1 MKESELSFGVG
12 EKVQSTKL
20 FSWTVDEF
28 EDFPLVV
35 EPGQTGIVKEILD
48 KHKIIYVA
56 WDNDEYP
63 ERIKS
68 LTFEEAIALKKVE
81 EQDKPK

>member
-1 MKESELSFGVG
+1 
-12 EKVQSTKL
+12 
-20 FSWTVDEF
+20 
-28 EDFPLVV
+28 V

-48 KHKIIYVA
+48 EHKIIYVA

-63 ERIKS
+63 ERRKS